1 MANHYDLPHF
11 GGKLMSTQVS
21 VLLMKELRDGV
32 FSTVER
38 LPSEVELAERLGV
51 SRTVIRDAL
60 SDIEREGFV
69 ERVRGIGTVVCREI
83 VGLRNRFDLKLEYN
97 ELVLGTGRTPHTDC
111 VRLYTERASAETAAM
126 LGLAVGEALIVCE
139 KRVVADEIPCIF
151 SVDYIPEGLFRDVS
165 YTDIDWS
172 QPVFDILD
180 KYCGLVVVTSIS
192 KISAVIGDSNVR
204 EKLAAREDSALLKLD
219 EVGYCKLSRPVLRSF
234 EYYSDYFEFT
244 MLRKK
249 F

>member
-1 MANHYDLPHF
+1 MAENYDLPHL

-21 VLLMKELRDGV
+21 LLLMRELRDGV
-32 FSTVER
+32 FSHVDK

-83 VGLRNRFDLKLEYN
+83 VSLRHRFDLKLEYY
-97 ELVLGTGRTPHTDC
+97 ELVLSTGRTPHADSI
-111 VRLYTERASAETAAM
+111 RLYTQPACAQTAA
-126 LGLAVGEALIVCE
+126 LLKLEPGEPMIVCE
-139 KRVVADEIPCIF
+139 KRVLADDIPCIF
-151 SVDYIPEGLFRDVS
+151 SVDFIPETLFRDVE
-165 YTDIDWS
+165 YHNIDWA

-180 KYCGLVVVTSIS
+180 KYCGLVVLTSIS
-192 KISAVIGDSNVR
+192 KITAVMGDADVR
-204 EKLAAREDSALLKLD
+204 EKLAAGPDSALLRLD
-219 EVGYCKLSRPVLRSF
+219 EIGYCKLSRPVMRSF
-234 EYYSDYFEFT
+234 EYYTDFFDFT